1 MTIAVVMA
9 TRDRPELLR
18 RCLEALVSQTHPPDE
33 LILTDD
39 ASVEPVSDIVAA
51 YRDRLPIRLV
61 RNEQPGGPG
70 RARQR
75 GWQLATSDYVAFTDD
90 DCRPTPAWL
99 SSFAA
104 EASPDRILVGK
115 TMPDPDDGPFESV
128 FDRSMRIESHDGRF
142 STCNVLYPRA
152 LLETVGGFDAR
163 FDIYGEDT
171 DLGQRVL
178 AAGAEGVW
186 VPDALVWHAV
196 HRRSWDEALRERTRV
211 GEIARLVSRHPGLK
225 RSIWEGPFWK
235 PQHRRMLLAI
245 AGVAAIPLTPFT
257 AIAAI
262 PWLRAAPKQVRYTVP
277 SGRNKGVVWLIGQV
291 AGLAGIDA
299 VELASCVAGSARHR
313 TVFL

>member
-9 TRDRPELLR
+9 TRDRPALLR
-18 RCLEALVSQTHPPDE
+18 RCLDAMASQKRPPDE

-39 ASVEPVSDIVAA
+39 ASTVPIV
-51 YRDRLPIRLV
+51 DVLSEFESRLPMRVL
-61 RNEQPGGPG
+61 RNETPGGPG

-90 DCRPTPAWL
+90 DCRPSADWL

-104 EASPDRILVGK
+104 YATPNRVLVGK
-115 TMPDPDDGPFESV
+115 TIPDPEDGPFHSV
-128 FDRSMRIESHDGRF
+128 FDRSMRIETHDGRF

-152 LLETVGGFDAR
+152 LLEGVGGFDMR

-178 AAGAEGVW
+178 ARGAESVW
-186 VPDALVWHAV
+186 VPEALVYHAV
-196 HRRSWDEALRERTRV
+196 HRRTWEEALLERRRV
-211 GEIARLVSRHPGLK
+211 GEIARLVRRHPRLK
-225 RSIWEGPFWK
+225 REIWEGPFWK

-245 AGVAAIPLTPFT
+245 AGFAAIPITPFT
-257 AIAAI
+257 LVAAI
-262 PWLRAAPKQVRYTVP
+262 PWLRHAPGRVRYTVP
-277 SGRNKGVVWLIGQV
+277 DAPRHGGAWWLGQV

-299 VELASCVAGSARHR
+299 VELASCAAGSAKHR